1 MPVEQT
7 IIEGVTVYST
17 HARKHDAR
25 EITEYMLSLDSD
37 HEAYWEE
44 EHDNGR
50 LSLEWTTR
58 DDGTRS
64 VELFHVGEFIGH
76 VEVS

>member
-1 MPVEQT
+1 MPVKQT

-17 HARKHDAR
+17 YMRKHDAR
-25 EITEYMLSLDSD
+25 EIAEYMLSLGAE
-37 HEAYWEE
+37 HEAYWDE

-50 LSLEWTTR
+50 LYWESTPR
-58 DDGTRS
+58 DDGSCS
-64 VELFHVGEFIGH
+64 VELFHVGEFVGH

>member
-7 IIEGVTVYST
+7 IIEGVKVYSS

-25 EITEYMLSLDSD
+25 EVTQYMLSLGGDWED
-37 HEAYWEE
+37 YWRE
-44 EHDNGR
+44 EHANGR
-50 LSLEWTTR
+50 LYWESTPR

-64 VELFHVGEFIGH
+64 IELFHVGEFIGH

>member
-7 IIEGVTVYST
+7 IIEGVKVYST

-25 EITEYMLSLDSD
+25 EVTGYMLSLDSD
-37 HEAYWEE
+37 HAEYWRE

-50 LSLEWTTR
+50 LYWESYPRT
-58 DDGTRS
+58 DGSRS

>member
-7 IIEGVTVYST
+7 IIEGVKVYSS

-25 EITEYMLSLDSD
+25 EVTQCMLSLDAE
-37 HEAYWEE
+37 HEAYWRE
-44 EHDNGR
+44 EHANGR
-50 LSLEWTTR
+50 LYWESTPR

-64 VELFHVGEFIGH
+64 IELFHVGEFIAH